1 MVQRFQSLRRSHKF
15 LLGLVAFALVCT
27 GVFGVSALNKSEN
40 QQATAQT
47 AEPAKCNVSVQGYT
61 VSSTGPTAA
70 CNFTLDLTQSG
81 LQQDLESI
89 KQTLATLPGQK
100 SVNEIKDILETIGA
114 KVADKQDVTKIVDK
128 IDNLAERG
136 YEAKFGFGSKLGTAV
151 FATSLTKHVGNV
163 NFQAMGYASLPSDA
177 NLPKLCGEVGAGQ
190 DLTLSL
196 GACLD
201 KELIQRYI
209 TLGYQLKAF
218 NGFTPTIGLAFS
230 DKGISAS
237 LVVNGQGI
245 R

>member
-1 MVQRFQSLRRSHKF
+1 MFQRFQSLRRFHKF
-15 LLGLVAFALVCT
+15 LLSAVVCALVF
-27 GVFGVSALNKSEN
+27 GAVFAVTALNKSAS
-40 QQATAQT
+40 QSATAQT
-47 AEPAKCNVSVQGYT
+47 AEVAKCNVSVQGYT
-61 VSSTGPTAA
+61 VSSTGSTAA
-70 CNFTLDLTQSG
+70 CNFTLDLSQSG

-89 KQTLATLPGQK
+89 KQMLAMLPGQK

-128 IDNLAERG
+128 LDDLSDRG
-136 YEAKFGFGSKLGTAV
+136 YEARFGFGSKLGTAV
-151 FATSLTKHVGNV
+151 FATSLTKQVGKV
-163 NFQAMGYASLPSDA
+163 NFKATGYASLPSDA

-190 DLTLSL
+190 DVTLGL

-209 TLGYQLKAF
+209 TLGYQLKPF
-218 NGFTPTIGLAFS
+218 NGFTPTVGLEFS